1 MRFKVPMALLV
12 LVLMAGCSDQ
22 TKKAVK
28 EESDSNKSL
37 PRRPD
42 MDQQV
47 MVAPQHC
54 RIVGTLV
61 GIDTELLKEGN
72 GPCTKVPCRGIVR
85 IDSILGYGSSFGN
98 PLAVGQRV
106 NVHFAFTLAPTT
118 KDLFP
123 NMTETYPGLELNSRF
138 RADVES
144 PPEMNTSADR
154 IFYQVYDYVKLR

>member
-1 MRFKVPMALLV
+1 M
-12 LVLMAGCSDQ
+12 
-22 TKKAVK
+22 
-28 EESDSNKSL
+28 
-37 PRRPD
+37 
-42 MDQQV
+42 
-47 MVAPQHC
+47 
-54 RIVGTLV
+54 
-61 GIDTELLKEGN
+61 
-72 GPCTKVPCRGIVR
+72 PCRGIVR

-106 NVHFAFTLAPTT
+106 NVHFAFALAPTT

-144 PPEMNTSADR
+144 PPEINTSADR